1 MKRLLRIA
9 LVAPLLLVLQP
20 GNGHAE
26 RGGFDGEW
34 SGSAVVTSGRC
45 RPAIVTLS
53 VAGKAVTGEARFE
66 LGPQSIHGTVRE
78 DGAFGA
84 TIGFQHLLGKFTD
97 DTFEGT
103 FNSFNCAWKMILKRT
118 K

>member
-20 GNGHAE
+20 GNGHAA
-26 RGGFDGEW
+26 GAYDGEW
-34 SGSAVVTSGRC
+34 TGSAVAAGTRC
-45 RPAIVTLS
+45 RPALVTLT
-53 VAGKAVTGEARFE
+53 VAGQVVTGEARFE
-66 LGPQSIHGTVRE
+66 LGPQSIHGTVHE

-84 TIGFQHLLGKFTD
+84 TIGFQHLLGKFID
-97 DTFEGT
+97 NTFEGT
-103 FNSFNCAWKMILKRT
+103 FNSFNCAWKMTLKRT

>member
-1 MKRLLRIA
+1 MKRLLPIA

-26 RGGFDGEW
+26 AGFDGEW
-34 SGSAVVTSGRC
+34 SGSAAVTSGRC
-45 RPAIVTLS
+45 RPAIVTLT
-53 VAGKAVTGEARFE
+53 VAGKVVTGEARFE
-66 LGPQSIHGTVRE
+66 PGPQSIHGTVRE